1 MPTPATPRDQTAAA
15 FGSVVRA
22 RRLRAELT
30 QEALAERAGLSSKH
44 VARVERGERVP
55 TIHAVLLLAAGLG
68 TTAVELVS
76 EFELAVAS
84 SGEAHDKA

>member
-68 TTAVELVS
+68 TTAVELVG
-76 EFELAVAS
+76 EFERAVT
-84 SGEAHDKA
+84 GLPEMHDRA